1 MTLGEPSGGSERLFS
16 YLCIMLKEYSI
27 SDLLS
32 LPSQHIPY
40 YAGTFEGTEDPE
52 VEWPHRHS
60 FFSLVW
66 FTGGSGSY
74 VIDFDEYE
82 IKTDRIF
89 LVSPQQIHNWDY
101 SESSKGYI
109 LTIDYSLGKELSLC
123 SLSPYLDINEKFSV
137 FLETVILNLID
148 NFRHK
153 NDISIDIQ
161 YIYKQIERFAAQNQ
175 QKHYST
181 PHSQLIEFKKLISEN
196 LNHLLT
202 VDKCAELL
210 HLSKERLN
218 TFCKEYIGISAKQ
231 YILDLKI
238 TEAKRQLIYT
248 SYNINEITYNLGFDD
263 SSYFSRIFKKKT
275 SLSPSE
281 FLRKYRKQG

>member
-1 MTLGEPSGGSERLFS
+1 
-16 YLCIMLKEYSI
+16 MLKEYSI

-66 FTGGSGSY
+66 FTGGNGSY

-82 IKTDRIF
+82 IKPNRIF
-89 LVSPQQIHNWDY
+89 LVSPKQIHNWDY
-101 SESSKGYI
+101 SESSHGYI
-109 LTIDYSLGKELSLC
+109 ITIDYSLGKELGLC
-123 SLSPYLDINEKFSV
+123 SLSPYLDINEKFSIL
-137 FLETVILNLID
+137 LEAVIFNLID
-148 NFRHK
+148 NFQHN

-161 YIYKQIERFAAQNQ
+161 YIYKQIERFVTQNQ
-175 QKHYST
+175 QNRYSA
-181 PHSQLIEFKKLISEN
+181 HSQLIEFKKLISEN
-196 LNHLLT
+196 QNLLLT

-210 HLSKERLN
+210 HLSEEHLN

-248 SYNINEITYNLGFDD
+248 SHNINEIAYNLGFDD

-281 FLRKYRKQG
+281 FLKKYRKQG

>member
-1 MTLGEPSGGSERLFS
+1 
-16 YLCIMLKEYSI
+16 MLKEYSI
-27 SDLLS
+27 SDLLT

-66 FTGGSGSY
+66 FTGGSGFY
-74 VIDFDEYE
+74 VIDFEEYE
-82 IKTDRIF
+82 IKPNRIF
-89 LVSPQQIHNWDY
+89 LVSPKQVHNWDY

-109 LTIDYSLGKELSLC
+109 ITTDYSLGKELNLC
-123 SLSPYLDINEKFSV
+123 CLSPYLDINDKLKNL
-137 FLETVILNLID
+137 LEIAFPDLIE
-148 NFRHK
+148 NFQLR

-161 YIYKQIERFAAQNQ
+161 YIYKQVERFAAKNQ
-175 QKHYST
+175 QQHYT
-181 PHSQLIEFKKLISEN
+181 TNSQLIQFKKLISEN
-196 LNHLLT
+196 RNHLLT
-202 VDKCAELL
+202 INEYAEQL
-210 HLSKERLN
+210 HLSGEQLN
-218 TFCKEYIGISAKQ
+218 TLCKTYTGTSAKQ

-248 SYNINEITYNLGFDD
+248 SCNINEIAYSLGFDD

-275 SLSPSE
+275 SFSPSD
-281 FLRKYRKQG
+281 FLKKYRKQG